1 MGVKHS
7 ALFIPV
13 VAGCS
18 YRRSDFERKN
28 LGMIRFAATAV
39 LACLLGSIALAQDST
54 PKVQVFGGFS
64 FLHEDTG
71 KLIGLTLDT
80 ALRAPS
86 DTFGIRSDFTGW
98 TAEGQYNA
106 NHWVGIAA
114 DFGGHRGA
122 PITASNA
129 SGVTGLPDE
138 SEYYILAGP
147 VVSYRNKTRLIPYVH
162 ALFGWERT
170 SLSASTISGSGLASP
185 VPVAATSY
193 DDFTMALGGGL
204 DFKIVHHVALR
215 VPQVD
220 YFHTTLN
227 LTKFYDDALGP
238 QQLFQGLATRQ
249 RNARISGGIV
259 VQF

>member
-1 MGVKHS
+1 
-7 ALFIPV
+7 
-13 VAGCS
+13 
-18 YRRSDFERKN
+18 
-28 LGMIRFAATAV
+28 
-39 LACLLGSIALAQDST
+39 
-54 PKVQVFGGFS
+54 
-64 FLHEDTG
+64 
-71 KLIGLTLDT
+71 
-80 ALRAPS
+80 
-86 DTFGIRSDFTGW
+86 
-98 TAEGQYNA
+98 
-106 NHWVGIAA
+106 
-114 DFGGHRGA
+114 
-122 PITASNA
+122 
-129 SGVTGLPDE
+129 
-138 SEYYILAGP
+138 

-204 DFKIVHHVALR
+204 DFKIIHHVALR

>member
-1 MGVKHS
+1 
-7 ALFIPV
+7 
-13 VAGCS
+13 
-18 YRRSDFERKN
+18 
-28 LGMIRFAATAV
+28 MIRFAATAA
-39 LACLLGSIALAQDST
+39 LACLWLHRPRSRLNPESAGFRRLFVSARGYGATHWLNPGYGAACAFGHIRNKIRLHGLDS
-54 PKVQVFGGFS
+54 G
-64 FLHEDTG
+64 
-71 KLIGLTLDT
+71 
-80 ALRAPS
+80 R
-86 DTFGIRSDFTGW
+86 
-98 TAEGQYNA
+98 QYNA
-106 NHWVGIAA
+106 NRWVGIAA

-122 PITASNA
+122 PITASKT

-147 VVSYRNKTRLIPYVH
+147 VVSYRNKTRLVPYAH

-204 DFKIVHHVALR
+204 DFKIIHHVALR

-259 VQF
+259 YSSSF

>member
-1 MGVKHS
+1 MKG
-7 ALFIPV
+7 
-13 VAGCS
+13 
-18 YRRSDFERKN
+18 KN
-28 LGMIRFAATAV
+28 LGTIRFAAVAA
-39 LACLLGSIALAQDST
+39 LACLLGSIAHAQDST

-106 NHWVGIAA
+106 NRWVGIAA

-129 SGVTGLPDE
+129 SGVAGLPDE

-204 DFKIVHHVALR
+204 DFKIIHHVALR